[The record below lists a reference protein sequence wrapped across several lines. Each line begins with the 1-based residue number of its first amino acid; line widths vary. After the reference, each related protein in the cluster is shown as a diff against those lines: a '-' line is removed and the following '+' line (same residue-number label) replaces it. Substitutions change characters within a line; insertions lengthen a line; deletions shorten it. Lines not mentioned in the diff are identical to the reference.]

1 MSSEK
6 SDHDGREKPLRPV
19 AKALLERLEIAI
31 VCGETLPLRWADA
44 YVLRQYA
51 AKVQPLVLEREPRPR
66 LLVRDLA
73 DGQEYWLRVDLI
85 EDFPTP
91 DKN

>member
-1 MSSEK
+1 MTDLEKAEK
-6 SDHDGREKPLRPV
+6 SLKPV

-44 YVLRQYA
+44 QVLRQYA
-51 AKVQPLVLEREPRPR
+51 AKVQPLALERQPLPR

-73 DGQEYWLRVDLI
+73 DGQEYWLRVDLL

-91 DKN
+91 DKKNL